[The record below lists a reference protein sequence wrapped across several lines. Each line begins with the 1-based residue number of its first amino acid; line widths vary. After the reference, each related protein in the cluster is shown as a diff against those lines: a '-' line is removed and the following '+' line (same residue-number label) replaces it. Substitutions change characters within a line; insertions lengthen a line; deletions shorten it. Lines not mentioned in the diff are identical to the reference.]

1 MFMLP
6 YDSENQ
12 ESNQLLVRTDS
23 TLFFAVFAHFLD
35 RRSRRIE
42 FERRITPKKSSGI
55 ISNLE
60 NRPRYKRL
68 F

>member
-6 YDSENQ
+6 NDPENQ
-12 ESNQLLVRTDS
+12 ESNQLMVQTDS

-35 RRSRRIE
+35 RVGFE

-60 NRPRYKRL
+60 NRLNYKRL